1 MVPEWYRDKPLVNG
15 AELLP
20 EPLFWLNHLAGCMPD
35 GVQEM
40 AFGADWE
47 DAEEFYLERMA
58 SHDEWPVITAELS
71 DGNAIHVVYRNL
83 DGDMGVDYLFSTPS
97 WSEELTLAEG
107 SFKGPGLA
115 WHELERLPE
124 HLLLL
129 FPMLGD
135 LSVPD
140 HAVDLVAA
148 ALAEVGAPRELAI
161 ALLEQQGMAGQA
173 EWRERDGVWICESDY
188 SPRCPYNEHALAPE
202 RLAAVSAALN

>member
-1 MVPEWYRDKPLVNG
+1 MVPEWYRDKPLVDG
-15 AELLP
+15 AELLS
-20 EPLFWLNHLAGCMPD
+20 EPLFWLNHLAACMPE
-35 GVQEM
+35 GAHAM

-58 SHDEWPVITAELS
+58 SPDEWPVITADLPG
-71 DGNAIHVVYRNL
+71 GNAIQVVHRNF

-97 WSEELTLAEG
+97 WSEESTLAEG
-107 SFKGPGLA
+107 SFTGPGLA

-135 LSVPD
+135 ESVPD

-148 ALAEVGAPRELAI
+148 ALAEVGAPRELAG
-161 ALLEQQGMAGQA
+161 ALLEQQGMAGKA
-173 EWRERDGVWICESDY
+173 ESRERGGVWICDSGY
-188 SPRCPYNEHALAPE
+188 SPRCPHNDFALEPE